1 MDIKVAYE
9 TMLGLAAEL
18 TLDDALREYKKE
30 RLYGE
35 IDHALEQGDS
45 ATFLRL
51 TEELKTILH

>member
-18 TLDDALREYKKE
+18 ALDEALREYRKE

-35 IDHALEQGDS
+35 IDDALAQGDS
-45 ATFLRL
+45 ESFLRL